1 MPGVSVIMSTYKEP
15 EEYIRLSVESILHQS
30 FSDLEFI
37 IVIDNPQNEELLSL
51 LLEYKN
57 VDSRVIIIKNDRNI
71 GLTAS
76 LNKALKEAKGELIAR
91 MDADDISDP
100 ERLKKQIEYLEAN
113 NLDLVGCSI
122 RRISE
127 SGEILDKKTNKSYP
141 PECIAKTLIY
151 DDCIP
156 HPTWIARKTLFD
168 ILNGYREL
176 YSCEDYDFLLRALA
190 KNYKFG
196 ICDEVLLSYRVN
208 VNGISRMNSFRQH
221 LSSAYLQK
229 NINRISEINQDE
241 IDSHIKKIMNEKRS
255 IHYEKAIQQMNN
267 GIKTIKNGHLVGLL
281 FLCKAIVV
289 SPYIADNLIRIAK
302 MYIIRRQ
309 YT

>member
-241 IDSHIKKIMNEKRS
+241 IDSHNKKIMNEKRS

>member
-91 MDADDISDP
+91 MDANDISDP